1 MHTTTSPTPAT
12 GPGLPLIAIFALAS
26 LTAVGPLAIDMYL
39 AALPAIASDLG
50 TTAPTV
56 QLTLTAFLAGMGAG
70 QFIVGPLSDK
80 TGRRLPLLIGVVL
93 CALATLACAF
103 APTIELLIAARF
115 VMGFTGSIGLVL
127 SRAVITDSTS
137 GLQTARLMSVMMMI
151 NGFAPVVAPL
161 LGGVVLTYGD
171 WRDVFKVIAVLVACS
186 MVLVAIFIKESLPP
200 ERRRT
205 GSLLTVYAGMVEVA
219 KNRRYRG
226 FMLTLVLSF
235 GALFAYVSGS
245 PYLLQNVM
253 GLSEVH
259 FTYAFGLNSM
269 GIVLASFLNASL
281 IGRIAQRT
289 IVTVG
294 ANSIL
299 LVTLLLT
306 LHFLLGP
313 SLVVTMVLLFTFTTS
328 VGLIFGN
335 ASALAMG
342 EARHIAGSASALM
355 GTVQS
360 LLGGLAAP
368 LVSLAGPQAYMPMA
382 LAMLGF
388 AALACLSLVTTPQA
402 ESDYATDRTGP

>member
-1 MHTTTSPTPAT
+1 MSTPHQQEPAE
-12 GPGLPLIAIFALAS
+12 GPGLPLVTIFTLAS

-39 AALPAIASDLG
+39 AALPTIASDLA

-70 QFIVGPLSDK
+70 QFVVGPLSDK
-80 TGRRLPLLIGVVL
+80 TGRRLPLLVGVVL
-93 CALATLACAF
+93 CAAATLACAF
-103 APTIELLIAARF
+103 APTIEILIASRF
-115 VMGFTGSIGLVL
+115 LMGFTGAIGLVL
-127 SRAVITDSTS
+127 SRAVIVDSTS
-137 GLQTARLMSVMMMI
+137 GLQTAKLMSVMMMI

-161 LGGVVLTYGD
+161 LGGVVLTYGT

-186 MVLVAIFIKESLPP
+186 MVLVALFVKESLPP

-205 GSLLTVYAGMVEVA
+205 GSLLTVYTGMVEVA

-226 FMLTLVLSF
+226 FMLTLVLAF

-259 FTYAFGLNSM
+259 FTYAFGFNSM
-269 GIVLASFLNASL
+269 GVVLASFINAFL
-281 IGRIAQRT
+281 IGRVAQRT
-289 IVTVG
+289 ILTVG
-294 ANSIL
+294 ASSIL
-299 LVTLLLT
+299 LVSVLLT
-306 LHFLLGP
+306 LHFLMGP
-313 SLVVTMVLLFTFTTS
+313 SLLVTMILLFTFTTS

-355 GTVQS
+355 GTTQS
-360 LLGGLAAP
+360 LVGGLSAP
-368 LVSLAGPQAYMPMA
+368 LVALGGSSAYLPMA
-382 LAMLGF
+382 LTMLGF
-388 AALACLSLVTTPQA
+388 SLLAGLSLFTTPRSP
-402 ESDYATDRTGP
+402 SDYVTDRPS